1 METMTAKQQIN
12 LTKEMKAVFLQVLKN
27 DVITRGE
34 GDTIAYL
41 LEDVGLVRRQVD
53 FSGFTLPDEDGNYPV
68 IEQIEQISLT
78 KELKAMFLQVLMN
91 KVIAKADADI
101 IMKILESVD
110 FGKKIVMFDFM
121 LPDYERRNGA
131 K

>member
-1 METMTAKQQIN
+1 
-12 LTKEMKAVFLQVLKN
+12 MKDVFLKVLKA
-27 DVITRGE
+27 DVITKADGS
-34 GDTIAYL
+34 TIAYL
-41 LEDVGLVRRQVD
+41 LEDVGLARRQVQ
-53 FSGFTLPDEDGNYPV
+53 FAGFTLPDEDGNYPV

-101 IMKILESVD
+101 IMKILEDVD

-121 LPDYERRNGA
+121 LPAYERRNEA